1 MTQFRPCI
9 DLHKG
14 KVKQIVGGSL
24 RDDEYGLR
32 TNFESTESAAF
43 FARQYAMDKLLG
55 GHLIQLGE
63 GNKAAAYEALSA
75 YPGGLQLGGG
85 VTAENA
91 AYWLEAGASHVIVTS
106 WLFDKDG
113 HFQEKRLTEL
123 IKEVGREHIVI
134 DLSCRKAAGAW
145 IVTMNRW
152 QTNTDLKIEASVLSE
167 LAGLCAEFLVHAA
180 DVEGRCEG
188 MDESLITFLGKT
200 VDLPITYAGGAR
212 SIHDLE
218 LVKNLSND
226 QVDLTIGSA
235 LDIFGGSGARYK
247 ECVDWNKA
255 CKR

>member
-1 MTQFRPCI
+1 M
-9 DLHKG
+9 
-14 KVKQIVGGSL
+14 
-24 RDDEYGLR
+24 
-32 TNFESTESAAF
+32 
-43 FARQYAMDKLLG
+43 
-55 GHLIQLGE
+55 
-63 GNKAAAYEALSA
+63 
-75 YPGGLQLGGG
+75 
-85 VTAENA
+85 
-91 AYWLEAGASHVIVTS
+91 
-106 WLFDKDG
+106 
-113 HFQEKRLTEL
+113 
-123 IKEVGREHIVI
+123 
-134 DLSCRKAAGAW
+134 
-145 IVTMNRW
+145 
-152 QTNTDLKIEASVLSE
+152 
-167 LAGLCAEFLVHAA
+167 HAA